1 MSIGIILAIIIC
13 IYIIYVITVYVY
25 RLNYVQKP
33 IDSRINNGTDKKVY
47 NGKTFVSTPFG
58 SGERQTFSLWF
69 YVNNLSYR
77 KGQKKHI
84 FTKMLND
91 ITTLDIHVDKH
102 TADVMCEYKHEKG
115 DSKINMG
122 PVDLKKWN
130 HLVIVQD
137 RHVIDVFINGKI
149 AMTSNQD
156 IPVRSGL
163 GETVII
169 SNNGGFKGF
178 TGNFQYFNYNIHMQK
193 IRSLLEAGPLVMNRS
208 NPLYYIYVGF
218 DYLSAFNIY
227 VLTMFLIDPTKY
239 AQHLYMKLNIP
250 EIPEVPIEC
259 KVTA

>member
-1 MSIGIILAIIIC
+1 MSIGALLAIIIC

-25 RLNYVQKP
+25 GLNYVQKP
-33 IDSRINNGTDKKVY
+33 IHSGINDGTDKKVY
-47 NGKTFVSTPFG
+47 GGKTFVSPPFG

-77 KGQKKHI
+77 KGRKKHI
-84 FTKMLND
+84 FTKRLND
-91 ITTLDIHVDKH
+91 ITTFDIYMDKH

-130 HLVIVQD
+130 HLVIIQD
-137 RHVIDVFINGKI
+137 RSVIDVFVNGKI
-149 AMTSNQD
+149 VMTSNQD
-156 IPVRSGL
+156 IPVKSGL

-193 IRSLLEAGPLVMNRS
+193 IRSLLESGPLVMNWS
-208 NPLYYIYVGF
+208 NPLYYLYVGF
-218 DYLSAFNIY
+218 EYLSAFNRYIM
-227 VLTMFLIDPTKY
+227 TMFLIDPTKY
-239 AQHLYMKLNIP
+239 AEALYKQLKVP
-250 EIPEVPIEC
+250 EIPEIPIEC
-259 KVTA
+259 KVSA